1 MFYIFRDE
9 DDTQIKC
16 NRLNCLLDLIEFSSD
31 PGYSMPKRLTANTLL
46 LLEQTPSSNWN
57 EIEENLNVDVLIR
70 TLKDLSNK
78 EDNAKKKSII
88 CQMIRSFSKDYL
100 LDIFTETYPLEGM
113 TYRQYVHYIIDYKP
127 EFLPT
132 FLIEVVR
139 MEPEMIVK
147 VLNTQLRAP
156 EETRLSIYAS
166 VLNDYMYYMTE
177 AESMLV
183 NYIIRTIETDETL
196 KNLINKLSKEKNAN
210 KKLLNTLYDV
220 MTKHRFGQSAYALI
234 SKYDE
239 MTLLNN
245 IKDFY
250 FFDLM
255 DIIIDYSHHYPE
267 ILMRIATNP
276 NFAKLLN
283 NSEIKTIFEEEL
295 LRMMPSSTNK
305 HLIQN
310 KKVVNYSWNE
320 EEWINYIK
328 ALINHIFIFK
338 NPNIKDIEKIIKD
351 CLKKYPT
358 NLKLIE
364 LISVF
369 INKVNPESE
378 IDFISILINLNKIEE
393 ALILLS
399 KINTPSTK
407 TIEFLDTHITNHQMF
422 TLIPKLTK
430 VTNKADLKCLDM
442 LLEAK
447 ENNDIYEIITEVIE
461 NGYPKKELLIKII
474 KSNNLVFINRLL
486 NIQYIHINYLIELI
500 ITYSNIDTLET
511 IINSNSKY
519 ITKEVIRYYI
529 HINEPSKVLKYY
541 ILGGFKDISILI
553 KYYLDNN
560 NIFGLKACL
569 DNDYFTEDEK
579 EIIRRVLNRIGMS
592 NDNIEA
598 SLSIERFLLSNLDEL
613 LNIGLAEMVN
623 EYNLDCDEIIHQ
635 MAKNPEK
642 YRQAAKIYLSFLNG
656 SNENPSALDSLYF
669 KTINPKQNKK
679 LELN

>member
-1 MFYIFRDE
+1 MLSIFRKE
-9 DDTQIKC
+9 DDIQNKC
-16 NRLNCLLDLIEFSSD
+16 YKLNSLLDSIKSSNN
-31 PGYSMPKRLTANTLL
+31 PSYSTQKKITENTLL
-46 LLEQTPSSNWN
+46 LLDQTPSSNWN
-57 EIEENLNVDVLIR
+57 EIEEYLNVDVLIS

-88 CQMIRSFSKDYL
+88 YQMIRSFSKDYL

-113 TYRQYVHYIIDYKP
+113 TYRQYVHYIIYYKP

-166 VLNDYMYYMTE
+166 LLDDYMYYMTE
-177 AESMLV
+177 VESMLV

-196 KNLINKLSKEKNAN
+196 KNLINKLSKENAN

-220 MTKHRFGQSAYALI
+220 ITKRRFGQSAYALI
-234 SKYDE
+234 TKYDE
-239 MTLLNN
+239 MTLMNN

-267 ILMRIATNP
+267 ILMKIATNP
-276 NFAKLLN
+276 DFAKFLN
-283 NSEIKTIFEEEL
+283 NNEIKTIFEEEL

-351 CLKKYPT
+351 CLKKYPS
-358 NLKLIE
+358 NPKLIE

-407 TIEFLDTHITNHQMF
+407 TINFLDTHITNHKMF

-461 NGYPKKELLIKII
+461 NNYPKKELLIKII
-474 KSNNLVFINRLL
+474 KSNNLIFINRLL

-500 ITYSNIDTLET
+500 ITYGNIDTLEA
-511 IINSNSKY
+511 IINSDNKY
-519 ITKEVIRYYI
+519 ITKEVIRHYI
-529 HINEPSKVLKYY
+529 YINEPNKVLKYY
-541 ILGGFKDISILI
+541 ILGGFKDISILV

-569 DNDYFTEDEK
+569 DNNYFTEDEK

-592 NDNIEA
+592 NNTIEA
-598 SLSIERFLLSNLDEL
+598 ALSIEEFLLSNLDEL
-613 LNIGLAEMVN
+613 LNVGLAEMVI
-623 EYNLDCDEIIHQ
+623 EYKLDRNNIIHQ
-635 MAKNPEK
+635 MTQNPEK
-642 YRQAAKIYLSFLNG
+642 YRLAAKIYLSFLNG

>member
-407 TIEFLDTHITNHQMF
+407 IIEFLDTHITNHQMF

-486 NIQYIHINYLIELI
+486 NIKDINISYLIELI

-529 HINEPSKVLKYY
+529 NINEPSKVLKYY

-569 DNDYFTEDEK
+569 DNDYFNEDEK
-579 EIIRRVLNRIGMS
+579 TIIRRVLNRIGMS

-635 MAKNPEK
+635 MAKNPKK

-669 KTINPKQNKK
+669 KAINPKQNKK

>member
-9 DDTQIKC
+9 DDTQTKC
-16 NRLNCLLDLIEFSSD
+16 NRLNCLLDLIEFSSV

-46 LLEQTPSSNWN
+46 LLEQTSSSNWD
-57 EIEENLNVDVLIR
+57 EIETYLNVNVL
-70 TLKDLSNK
+70 TSFLKDLNNK
-78 EDNAKKKSII
+78 EDVIKKKNII
-88 CQMIRSFSKDYL
+88 YHMIKSFSPAYL
-100 LDIFTETYPLEGM
+100 LNIFKETYPLEGV
-113 TYRQYVHYIIDYKP
+113 TYRQYVHYIIECKP
-127 EFLPT
+127 EFLPA
-132 FLIEVVR
+132 FLIEVVK

-166 VLNDYMYYMTE
+166 LLNDYMNYMTE

-196 KNLINKLSKEKNAN
+196 KKLIDSLSKNNVN
-210 KKLLNTLYDV
+210 KKLLNTLYDII
-220 MTKHRFGQSAYALI
+220 TKRRFGQSAYALI
-234 SKYDE
+234 TKYDE
-239 MTLLNN
+239 MALMNN

-267 ILMRIATNP
+267 ILMKIATNP
-276 NFAKLLN
+276 NFAKFLN
-283 NSEIKTIFEEEL
+283 NNEIKTIFEEEL

-351 CLKKYPT
+351 CLKKYPS

-399 KINTPSTK
+399 KINTPSPK

-422 TLIPKLTK
+422 TLIPKLIK
-430 VTNKADLKCLDM
+430 VTNKADLKCLEM
-442 LLEAK
+442 LLETK

-461 NGYPKKELLIKII
+461 NGYLKKELLIKII
-474 KSNNLVFINRLL
+474 KSNNLVFIKRLL
-486 NIQYIHINYLIELI
+486 NIQDINIDYLIELI
-500 ITYSNIDTLET
+500 ITYGNIDTLET
-511 IINSNSKY
+511 IINSDNKY
-519 ITKEVIRYYI
+519 ITKEVIRHYI
-529 HINEPSKVLKYY
+529 YINEPDKVLKYY

-560 NIFGLKACL
+560 NIFGLKTCL
-569 DNDYFTEDEK
+569 DNDYFTEEEK
-579 EIIRRVLNRIGMS
+579 EIIRRVLNRIGVS
-592 NDNIEA
+592 NNSIETT
-598 SLSIERFLLSNLDEL
+598 LSIEEFLLSNLDEL
-613 LNIGLAEMVN
+613 LNIGLAEMVI
-623 EYNLDCDEIIHQ
+623 EYKLDRNNIIHQ
-635 MAKNPEK
+635 MTQKPEK
-642 YRQAAKIYLSFLNG
+642 YREAAKIYLSFLNG
-656 SNENPSALDSLYF
+656 INEEPSALDSLYF

>member
-9 DDTQIKC
+9 DDTQTKC
-16 NRLNCLLDLIEFSSD
+16 NKLNCLLDLIEFSSD

-127 EFLPT
+127 DFLPT

-267 ILMRIATNP
+267 ILMKIATNP
-276 NFAKLLN
+276 NFAKFLN
-283 NSEIKTIFEEEL
+283 NSEINIIFEEEL

-338 NPNIKDIEKIIKD
+338 NPNIPDIEKIIKD

-407 TIEFLDTHITNHQMF
+407 TIEFLDTHITNHKMF

-461 NGYPKKELLIKII
+461 NGYLKKELLIKII

-486 NIQYIHINYLIELI
+486 NIKDINISYLIELI

-569 DNDYFTEDEK
+569 DNDYFNEDEK
-579 EIIRRVLNRIGMS
+579 TIIRRVLNRIGMS

-656 SNENPSALDSLYF
+656 SNENPSTLDSLYF
-669 KTINPKQNKK
+669 KAINPKQNKK

>member
-1 MFYIFRDE
+1 MFSIFRKE
-9 DDTQIKC
+9 DDIQSKCYKLNSLLELFKSSNNPSYSTQK
-16 NRLNCLLDLIEFSSD
+16 N
-31 PGYSMPKRLTANTLL
+31 LTENTLL

-57 EIEENLNVDVLIR
+57 KIEAYLNVEVL
-70 TLKDLSNK
+70 TSSLKDLNNK
-78 EDNAKKKSII
+78 EDITKKRYII
-88 CQMIRSFSKDYL
+88 YQMIKSFSLPYL
-100 LDIFTETYPLEGM
+100 LDIFKKTYPLEGM
-113 TYRQYVHYIIDYKP
+113 TYRQYVHYILDYKP
-127 EFLPT
+127 EFLPS

-166 VLNDYMYYMTE
+166 LLNDYMNYMTE
-177 AESMLV
+177 AESMLI

-196 KNLINKLSKEKNAN
+196 KKLIDSLSKNNVN

-220 MTKHRFGQSAYALI
+220 ITKRRFGQSAYALI
-234 SKYDE
+234 TKYDE
-239 MTLLNN
+239 MTLMNN

-267 ILMRIATNP
+267 ILMKIATNP
-276 NFAKLLN
+276 NFAKFLN
-283 NSEIKTIFEEEL
+283 NNEIKTIFEEEL

-351 CLKKYPT
+351 CLKKYPS
-358 NLKLIE
+358 NPKLIE

-407 TIEFLDTHITNHQMF
+407 TIEFLDTHITNHKML
-422 TLIPKLTK
+422 TLIPKLTE

-461 NGYPKKELLIKII
+461 NGYPKKELLIKVI

-486 NIQYIHINYLIELI
+486 NIHYIHINYLIELI
-500 ITYSNIDTLET
+500 ITYGNIDTLEA
-511 IINSNSKY
+511 IINSDNKY
-519 ITKEVIRYYI
+519 ITKEVIRHYI
-529 HINEPSKVLKYY
+529 YINEPDKVLKYY
-541 ILGGFKDISILI
+541 ILGGFKDISILV

-569 DNDYFTEDEK
+569 DNNYFTEDEK

-592 NDNIEA
+592 NNTIEVA
-598 SLSIERFLLSNLDEL
+598 LSIEEFLLSNLDEL
-613 LNIGLAEMVN
+613 LNIGLAEMVI
-623 EYNLDCDEIIHQ
+623 EYKLDCNNIIYQ
-635 MAKNPEK
+635 MTRNPEK
-642 YRQAAKIYLSFLNG
+642 YRLAAKIYLPFLNG

>member
-9 DDTQIKC
+9 DDTQTKC

-57 EIEENLNVDVLIR
+57 EIEEYLNVDVLIR

-88 CQMIRSFSKDYL
+88 YQMIRSFSKDYL

-113 TYRQYVHYIIDYKP
+113 TYRQYVHYIIYYKP

-139 MEPEMIVK
+139 MAPEMIVK

-166 VLNDYMYYMTE
+166 LLDDYMYYMTE
-177 AESMLV
+177 VESMLV

-196 KNLINKLSKEKNAN
+196 KNLINKLSKENAN

-220 MTKHRFGQSAYALI
+220 ITKRRFGQSAYALI
-234 SKYDE
+234 TKYDE
-239 MTLLNN
+239 MTLMNN

-267 ILMRIATNP
+267 ILMKIATNP
-276 NFAKLLN
+276 NFAKFLN
-283 NSEIKTIFEEEL
+283 NNEIKTIFEEDL

-338 NPNIKDIEKIIKD
+338 NPNIKDIE
-351 CLKKYPT
+351 
-358 NLKLIE
+358 
-364 LISVF
+364 
-369 INKVNPESE
+369 
-378 IDFISILINLNKIEE
+378 
-393 ALILLS
+393 
-399 KINTPSTK
+399 
-407 TIEFLDTHITNHQMF
+407 
-422 TLIPKLTK
+422 
-430 VTNKADLKCLDM
+430 
-442 LLEAK
+442 
-447 ENNDIYEIITEVIE
+447 
-461 NGYPKKELLIKII
+461 
-474 KSNNLVFINRLL
+474 
-486 NIQYIHINYLIELI
+486 
-500 ITYSNIDTLET
+500 
-511 IINSNSKY
+511 
-519 ITKEVIRYYI
+519 
-529 HINEPSKVLKYY
+529 
-541 ILGGFKDISILI
+541 
-553 KYYLDNN
+553 
-560 NIFGLKACL
+560 
-569 DNDYFTEDEK
+569 
-579 EIIRRVLNRIGMS
+579 
-592 NDNIEA
+592 
-598 SLSIERFLLSNLDEL
+598 
-613 LNIGLAEMVN
+613 
-623 EYNLDCDEIIHQ
+623 
-635 MAKNPEK
+635 
-642 YRQAAKIYLSFLNG
+642 
-656 SNENPSALDSLYF
+656 
-669 KTINPKQNKK
+669 
-679 LELN
+679 